1 MVIAVETVLDIV
13 VAVKLTVVA
22 LVVLGKE
29 SVMGILVLEEDLVLV
44 IEVVLKIAQI
54 LLIILILVYENLCL
68 MYLEKESLMAI
79 AVQVTDFIVIQLG
92 IPEVML
98 FIVKGLLGE
107 SHIEVK
113 LQVEVLMVDI
123 ATVLQEVILD
133 IQGVSGLG
141 KEIIILALC
150 EEGKGNT
157 SSMGALIVLIEV
169 TTVAEMKGYIR
180 LLLLEAEDLTVVV
193 HLHFKMHTSHLFE
206 PKEVMFVPFKA
217 DVLTVHHDLI
227 SKTTTVRHELI
238 SKTTTVEGERV
249 TDFLGTLDAEDE
261 IEVVETQQEE
271 SVLIGKKVHVDE
283 ETAVGFHMA
292 KIRIVAGVKQGR
304 NCRVDLRMGLFQD

>member
-1 MVIAVETVLDIV
+1 MV
-13 VAVKLTVVA
+13 
-22 LVVLGKE
+22 
-29 SVMGILVLEEDLVLV
+29 
-44 IEVVLKIAQI
+44 
-54 LLIILILVYENLCL
+54 
-68 MYLEKESLMAI
+68 I
-79 AVQVTDFIVIQLG
+79 AVQVTGFIVIQLG

-98 FIVKGLLGE
+98 FIVKRPMGE

-157 SSMGALIVLIEV
+157 PAMKALIVLTEV

-180 LLLLEAEDLTVVV
+180 LLLLKAEDLTVVV
-193 HLHFKMHTSHLFE
+193 HLHCKMHTNHLFE
-206 PKEVMFVPFKA
+206 PEEVMFVPFKA
-217 DVLTVHHDLI
+217 DDLTVHHDLI

-238 SKTTTVEGERV
+238 SKTITVEGERV
-249 TDFLGTLDAEDE
+249 TDFLRTPDAENE
-261 IEVVETQQEE
+261 IEVVETRQEE

-283 ETAVGFHMA
+283 EIAVGFHMA